1 MNAVVSQ
8 NGNPLAALD
17 ARRAHHWH
25 TQPVIQRAISQCGA
39 AHALAKQS
47 SNGAVAATC
56 SGISTGQTRALFQT
70 VLPSII
76 AGLTVNPTLASGPRL
91 RALYQ
96 AGRL

>member
-17 ARRAHHWH
+17 ARRAHIPDDALHDAGK
-25 TQPVIQRAISQCGA
+25 VVVRA

-47 SNGAVAATC
+47 GNGAVAATC